1 MFDPY
6 FRVEVL
12 SRTLDPQT
20 LIWQAMHQDYSELLV
35 ADEEPPSEPE
45 AGERVVKHLLAGGRG
60 HWGPVEHPSITFNVG
75 YFPHSV
81 MQQARTHRIGVT
93 FDVQSLRY
101 TGKRICEVARGE
113 RDLEEVFYIRP
124 VGEYTDRQGKKYFYP
139 DRERYEDLC
148 ICDVAAQRYLNMIK
162 MGYSEEHARGIL
174 PFEYRQHFVVTF
186 NMRSLMHFLD
196 LRAKADA
203 QIEIH
208 QLCNMLMPHFDEW
221 APAVAQWYTKNRL
234 GKARLAP

>member
-1 MFDPY
+1 MFDPH

-124 VGEYTDRQGKKYFYP
+124 VGEYTDRQGKRYSYP
-139 DRERYEDLC
+139 DRERYEDMC
-148 ICDVAAQRYLNMIK
+148 ICSNAAQRYLRMIE
-162 MGYSEEHARGIL
+162 MGYSEEHARSIL